1 MENITFI
8 NKGIL
13 HEWFFLSHAYKF
25 CFSAGNRSCH
35 ELRGK
40 KKKICSLE
48 PLMLSVGAGKGSGA
62 TVSVEK
68 GVSVL
73 NSLVFRSQYKHI
85 TGRS

>member
-1 MENITFI
+1 MLI
-8 NKGIL
+8 NSG
-13 HEWFFLSHAYKF
+13 FLQGTVPAMNL
-25 CFSAGNRSCH
+25 G
-35 ELRGK
+35 G

-68 GVSVL
+68 GKSVL